1 MASTTAGK
9 KKYGLPVKVAVVLLI
24 FVQMTQAFCN
34 PSLAGIMAD
43 FPEAPVTTVQTII
56 NIATLVMIPAALVTG
71 PIVNKIG
78 YKTTGII
85 AMVIALVGGVAPA
98 FVHPS
103 VEFMIFER
111 GVFGIGYGMVYTLS
125 IAACGEFWRGKAT
138 TGVVGAVN
146 FGAGLAGIL
155 YNLLAGALAPM
166 GWEVIYY
173 GYFIIVPI
181 MVYYAI
187 VMPQHSDL
195 PKGEA
200 AEGEKKAK
208 VTLASFGTQFW
219 LYIIGMAL
227 AIASAAAF
235 MNNIAM
241 IVVGTGIDATGAAV
255 ATVMTGFTVG
265 MMIGGAAY
273 PLLYG
278 LLKRAAMAV
287 YLLLDAV
294 AFVVIM
300 LYADFMVLMVMAVVI
315 GIVFSGLNS
324 AYGATWRTRRC
335 ATTRWRPPRARPS
348 SLQARASRSYLCA
361 VFPVRACR
369 RGGTRAQ
376 ENPFYEYYPAIAI
389 LAVGGVILL
398 VTAIV
403 KKNKVDYEREE
414 PAFEGV
420 EEGRPCEARKHKAS
434 TRSGAWTARGER
446 AVQRRARS
454 TRALEQGRFG
464 RAVPS
469 GRIRVQKTSGPEA
482 LTWKRSRNARTFCAC
497 CGTSD
502 RTSCRTSRACC
513 R

>member
-1 MASTTAGK
+1 MRR
-9 KKYGLPVKVAVVLLI
+9 VLAR
-24 FVQMTQAFCN
+24 Q
-34 PSLAGIMAD
+34 G
-43 FPEAPVTTVQTII
+43 
-56 NIATLVMIPAALVTG
+56 
-71 PIVNKIG
+71 
-78 YKTTGII
+78 
-85 AMVIALVGGVAPA
+85 
-98 FVHPS
+98 HH
-103 VEFMIFER
+103 
-111 GVFGIGYGMVYTLS
+111 
-125 IAACGEFWRGKAT
+125 
-138 TGVVGAVN
+138 GVVGAVN

-255 ATVMTGFTVG
+255 ATIMTGFTVG

-324 AYGATWRTRRC
+324 AWGDMANKKVRDYPLASAT
-335 ATTRWRPPRARPS
+335 ARPS
-348 SLQARASRSYLCA
+348 SLQARALRSSSRRFSCPRLPA
-361 VFPVRACR
+361 WRDR
-369 RGGTRAQ
+369 RR
-376 ENPFYEYYPAIAI
+376 
-389 LAVGGVILL
+389 
-398 VTAIV
+398 
-403 KKNKVDYEREE
+403 R
-414 PAFEGV
+414 
-420 EEGRPCEARKHKAS
+420 
-434 TRSGAWTARGER
+434 TRST
-446 AVQRRARS
+446 S
-454 TRALEQGRFG
+454 TTPQSPFWPWA
-464 RAVPS
+464 AS
-469 GRIRVQKTSGPEA
+469 
-482 LTWKRSRNARTFCAC
+482 
-497 CGTSD
+497 
-502 RTSCRTSRACC
+502 SCW
-513 R
+513 

>member
-1 MASTTAGK
+1 MASTATAGK

-255 ATVMTGFTVG
+255 ATIMTGFTVG

-287 YLLLDAV
+287 YLLLDARGV
-294 AFVVIM
+294 RGHH
-300 LYADFMVLMVMAVVI
+300 AVRRLHGPHGHGGGDRHRVQRPQLRL
-315 GIVFSGLNS
+315 GRHGEQEGARLPVGVRHGHVHLHCRLRALRSSSRRFSCPRLP
-324 AYGATWRTRRC
+324 AWRDRRRRTRSTS
-335 ATTRWRPPRARPS
+335 TTPQSPFWPWAAS
-348 SLQARASRSYLCA
+348 SC
-361 VFPVRACR
+361 
-369 RGGTRAQ
+369 
-376 ENPFYEYYPAIAI
+376 
-389 LAVGGVILL
+389 
-398 VTAIV
+398 
-403 KKNKVDYEREE
+403 
-414 PAFEGV
+414 
-420 EEGRPCEARKHKAS
+420 
-434 TRSGAWTARGER
+434 W
-446 AVQRRARS
+446 
-454 TRALEQGRFG
+454 
-464 RAVPS
+464 
-469 GRIRVQKTSGPEA
+469 
-482 LTWKRSRNARTFCAC
+482 
-497 CGTSD
+497 
-502 RTSCRTSRACC
+502 
-513 R
+513 